1 MPAISVVL
9 GDRKKSGRAL
19 SLNSLRPEKGIAVV
33 GVARNGLEAI
43 AATARLKPRVLLLN
57 LNLFKGK
64 KSNSLRALRQE
75 SPRTKIILLTR
86 RPSQAAMLEALCQG
100 VRGYLTEAAI
110 ISFLPKAVRRVD
122 AGEAWVPRK
131 MVSKI
136 IDRLASH
143 PQTPGR

>member
-19 SLNSLRPEKGIAVV
+19 SLNILRPEKGIAVV

-57 LNLFKGK
+57 LNIFKGK
-64 KSNSLRALRQE
+64 KSNLCWALRQK
-75 SPRTKIILLTR
+75 SPRTKIVLLTR
-86 RPSQAAMLEALCQG
+86 RTPQAAMLDALCQG
-100 VRGYLTEAAI
+100 VRGYLEEAAI

-136 IDRLASH
+136 IDRLAGH
-143 PQTPGR
+143 PKTPGR